1 MPAPPTLK
9 IAEIFASLQGEGLRQ
24 GEPTIFIR
32 LAGCNLR
39 CSFCDTKKAWRA
51 GREMTLKEILARVET
66 ENRHFPASWVCLTGG
81 EPLLQPLK
89 GLIRVLK
96 RSGFLIQIE
105 TNGTLKPSVRAD
117 WWTVSPKPPEYL
129 LQPEFKFR
137 ARELKLVVTRDLK
150 IKTIEHLRSFLP
162 ARTPIILQPQSG
174 RRWSQEKALA
184 LIKQCSQHNME
195 NIRLMIQLH
204 RWLKIP

>member
-1 MPAPPTLK
+1 
-9 IAEIFASLQGEGLRQ
+9 
-24 GEPTIFIR
+24 
-32 LAGCNLR
+32 
-39 CSFCDTKKAWRA
+39 
-51 GREMTLKEILARVET
+51 
-66 ENRHFPASWVCLTGG
+66 LTGG